1 MSYQASHPGYAVR
14 VEGISQSRSH
24 FAIQATVAYETHHTP
39 SERQSFTSRAQLE
52 ILLAIVGEWE
62 RAYRLGARFV
72 RIAVLGDR
80 RLDRFFRNWVHRPM
94 LSRESA
100 ALTSTDPS

>member
-1 MSYQASHPGYAVR
+1 
-14 VEGISQSRSH
+14 
-24 FAIQATVAYETHHTP
+24 
-39 SERQSFTSRAQLE
+39 
-52 ILLAIVGEWE
+52 
-62 RAYRLGARFV
+62 
-72 RIAVLGDR
+72 VLGDR